1 MAEIKAADVA
11 KLRKMTGAGM
21 MDCKTAL
28 KEADGDFDKAIEY
41 IRERG
46 QAIANKRADR
56 EASEGAVIAKAS
68 ADGKHGAIISLN
80 CETDFVAKNEDF
92 VKLANA
98 IVDKALDA
106 NPANLD
112 ELKELQL
119 DGVKI
124 GDKVLEQTGIIGE
137 KIELSYFDKI
147 EADTCVAYIHPGN
160 KLATVVGFN
169 KAGIDAQ
176 VYKDIAMQIAAMD
189 PVGISKDDV
198 PQSVRDEEFKIGREA
213 ARLEGKPE
221 AMLDKI
227 AEGRLNKFF
236 KDRTLLAQDFV
247 KDSKMNVDQ
256 YLKSQY
262 KELTV
267 TAFRRFTLNV

>member
-21 MDCKTAL
+21 MDCKKAL
-28 KEADGDFDKAIEY
+28 IEGDGDFGKAVEY

-56 EASEGAVIAKAS
+56 EASEGCVIAKAS
-68 ADGKHGAIISLN
+68 QDGKLCVLISLN

-92 VKLANA
+92 VKLAYA
-98 IVDKALDA
+98 IADTALEN

-112 ELKELQL
+112 ELKELQI
-119 DGVKI
+119 DGIKI
-124 GDKVLEQTGIIGE
+124 GDRVLEQTGIIGE

-147 EADTCVAYIHPGN
+147 EAAAVVAYIHPGN
-160 KLATVVGFN
+160 KLATTVGFN
-169 KAGIDAQ
+169 LAGIDMQ

-189 PVGISKDDV
+189 PVSISKDEV
-198 PQSVRDEEFKIGREA
+198 PQDVRDEEFKIGREA

-236 KDRTLLAQDFV
+236 KERTLLAQDFV
-247 KDSKMNVDQ
+247 KDNKMSVDQ
-256 YLKSQY
+256 YLKSQN

>member
-21 MDCKTAL
+21 MDCKKAL
-28 KEADGDFDKAIEY
+28 IEGDGDFGKAIEY

-68 ADGKHGAIISLN
+68 QDGKLCVLVSLN

-92 VKLANA
+92 VKLAYA
-98 IVDKALDA
+98 IADTALQN

-112 ELKELQL
+112 ELKEMQV
-119 DGVKI
+119 DGIKI
-124 GDKVLEQTGIIGE
+124 SDRVMEQTGIIGE

-147 EADTCVAYIHPGN
+147 EAAAVVAYIHPGN
-160 KLATVVGFN
+160 KLATAVGFN
-169 KAGIDAQ
+169 IAGIDAQ

-189 PVGISKDDV
+189 PVSISKDEV
-198 PQSVRDEEFKIGREA
+198 PQEIRDEEFKIGREA

-236 KDRTLLAQDFV
+236 KERTLLAQDFV

-256 YLKSQY
+256 YLKSQN